1 MPPDTNSS
9 AQSLHDPSSLLEH
22 AGWVRELA
30 QRLVRDS
37 HAADD
42 LTQETMLA
50 AIENRDSETR
60 SPRAWLGRVLRNV
73 LWERVRQNQRRQ
85 AREQVVAKQDVTAS
99 SAELVEKVDTHR
111 TLVDAVL
118 RLPEH
123 YRIVLLR
130 RYFEGET
137 PTQIAAALDMPISTV
152 KTRLQRGLERM
163 RGELDDAYGNRERW
177 QPALIGLIG
186 VPRRAA
192 LLPLPLLIAAT
203 LLLSGGAA
211 VAWSVFSDPDV
222 TPAPPA
228 TTTETATAATDDVQ
242 PTTTDLPRVPPGE
255 DAIAVD
261 WGAIKMPTQ
270 PVRGITVA
278 PDGQPVGGVFLQF
291 DPNRPATSGRGTS
304 IVISN
309 PDGTFEMSLSRSGRV
324 VAIPDE
330 LATVSPGVVAI
341 GNKQELRVVVTPA
354 KELTGSILDEHGN
367 ALAYAQVLIGEPPA
381 MRGLLGVAASSAAI
395 SLQEAVTD
403 SSGTFAFTA
412 APLSAGSRIRIHR
425 EGFVDQEI
433 SWSGEARLDITMR
446 QPPIGEHEAR
456 GFVLSPS
463 GSPVADAR
471 VSCGTVVTRS
481 DRTGAF
487 RLPLP
492 QLPAALKAATLV
504 AIAPGFG
511 AATATST
518 SLDEHR
524 HPQWRNGIE
533 LQLATAPRS
542 VHGRVLRADGSPAAG
557 ARVWIDDPT
566 LFSHRVGGSM
576 TTSVYSSSKSA
587 SRKFW
592 PETVEALQSK
602 SGQLEAVRAD
612 SDGRFTID
620 GLCNRTYWLMAYD
633 FATSLRSRPVLTPL
647 DDQDAELQ
655 LMGDVFEKVQ
665 GIVVD
670 QHDNPIAGVNVAVW
684 SDLVSLTWGEHRVF
698 SKNHIRGAM
707 RTGPDGSF
715 WLYDVPAD
723 GTILHF
729 DGGGILPTT
738 HQESAEPLRIVAQ
751 RANVMTVTCSDHN
764 AVDSVAAL
772 DKHGEPLML
781 TFRRGTS
788 TFRSDRAKM
797 LQGTAETFALTD
809 RAVVIVGY
817 LGDKEV
823 RRTQLQP
830 NMRTI
835 TW

>member
-9 AQSLHDPSSLLEH
+9 AASLHDPSSLLEH
-22 AGWVRELA
+22 VGWVRELA

-50 AIENRDSETR
+50 AIENRDTETR

-85 AREQVVAKQDVTAS
+85 AREQVVAKQNVTAS

-186 VPRRAA
+186 VPQRAT
-192 LLPLPLLIAAT
+192 LLPLLLLMAAT
-203 LLLSGGAA
+203 LLLTGGAA
-211 VAWSVFSDPDV
+211 IAWSVFSNPDD

-228 TTTETATAATDDVQ
+228 TATEAATTATNNPETPAR
-242 PTTTDLPRVPPGE
+242 DLPRVAPAE

-270 PVRGITVA
+270 PVRGITVT
-278 PDGQPVGGVFLQF
+278 PDGKPVGGVFLQF
-291 DPNRPATSGRGTS
+291 DPNRPATSGRSTS

-324 VAIPDE
+324 VTIPDD

-341 GNKQELRVVVTPA
+341 GDKQELRVIVTPP
-354 KELTGSILDEHGN
+354 KELAGSILDEHGN
-367 ALAYAQVLIGEPPA
+367 ALAHAQILIGEPPA

-395 SLQEAVTD
+395 SLQEAITD
-403 SSGTFAFTA
+403 SSGTFVFAA
-412 APLSAGSRIRIHR
+412 APLSSGSRIRIHR

-433 SWSGEARLDITMR
+433 SWSGQTRLDITM
-446 QPPIGEHEAR
+446 QLPPVSEHEAR
-456 GFVLSPS
+456 GFVLSPT
-463 GSPVADAR
+463 GSPVANAR

-487 RLPLP
+487 RLALPRVPKPLV
-492 QLPAALKAATLV
+492 AATLV

-518 SLDEHR
+518 SLDGDR
-524 HPQWRNGIE
+524 HPQWRHGIE
-533 LQLATAPRS
+533 LQLTTAPRS

-566 LFSHRVGGSM
+566 LFSHQVGGSM

-602 SGQLEAVRAD
+602 SGQLAPVRAD
-612 SDGRFTID
+612 SDGRFTIH
-620 GLCNRTYWLMAYD
+620 GLCNRTYRLMAYD
-633 FATSLRSRPVLTPL
+633 FATSLRSRPA
-647 DDQDAELQ
+647 DAPVDTQEVELQ
-655 LMGDVFEKVQ
+655 LMGDVFAKVQ
-665 GIVVD
+665 GVVVD
-670 QHDNPIAGVNVAVW
+670 QDGNPIAGVNVAVW
-684 SDLVSLTWGEHRVF
+684 SDLVRLTWGTQPVF
-698 SKNHIRGAM
+698 SQNHIRGAM

-715 WLYDVPAD
+715 WLYDVPAN
-723 GTILHF
+723 GTTLHF

-738 HQESAEPLRIVAQ
+738 HQESAEPLRIIAQ
-751 RANVMTVTCSDHN
+751 RANVMTVTCADHQ
-764 AVDSVAAL
+764 AVDAVAAL
-772 DKHGEPLML
+772 DSSGKPLML

-797 LQGTAETFALTD
+797 RKGTAETFALTD
-809 RAVVIVGY
+809 RAAVIVGY
-817 LGDKEV
+817 RGDKEV
-823 RRTQLQP
+823 RRTPLQP
-830 NMRTI
+830 NMHTI